1 MTARATRVLVMA
13 ALVAVTASQPAP
25 AQPEKQILGITKDS
39 WIGFR
44 DYNGRQLV
52 YFTHLEAWRCGIAR
66 VRYSINGD
74 GLDQEW
80 TLQPCDP
87 DNPNTVTTVKPYIS
101 LPFGSAQSVS
111 VQLTF
116 ADGSQSDVVTFTP

>member
-1 MTARATRVLVMA
+1 MLARPALAVFAAVTFGMA
-13 ALVAVTASQPAP
+13 AFGQTGQ
-25 AQPEKQILGITKDS
+25 EKQILGITKDS

-52 YFTHLEAWRCGIAR
+52 YFTHLEAWKCGISA
-66 VRYSINGD
+66 VRYSIND
-74 GLDQEW
+74 QSLDQTW

-87 DNPNTVTTVKPYIS
+87 ENPNAVTTEKPYIS
-101 LPFGSAQSVS
+101 LPLNAAQSVS

-116 ADGSQSDVVTFTP
+116 SDGSQSEIVTFTP